1 MSWEI
6 ILGPPGTGKTE
17 TLIRIVEELLA
28 DGTLPQRIAYL
39 AFTRRAAHEA
49 RDRAQA
55 KFAFTD
61 AEMPWY
67 KTIHSLAFK
76 QIGARSTAVMVQADY
91 RTMANQAGYSFAG
104 KFAEGEED
112 LYEMEEA
119 DGLIF
124 LENLARIRMTTIEEL
139 WPVLGDRIHA
149 QYELDHVTDLR
160 MHLNT
165 YKGSTGKIDF
175 TDFLTKFMSVGVVP
189 PVDVV
194 IVDEAQDLSRLQ
206 WEVVNKVTSKSKR
219 VIIAGDSDQAIY
231 RWAGADVEHFQGLAS
246 AEEANQVRILDQSY
260 RVPKSIWSVSQ
271 KIIKRIKNR
280 MEQPYLPKADTGKVQ
295 LIYEDSELDAS
306 TGTWLFLC
314 RHTHQLRSLKATCFN
329 RGWFFECKDKASNRT
344 DAALAIMTW
353 ENLRRGKAVRVRE
366 ALSALWFAAEDDAEA
381 KLKGEYPHVEEFVT
395 ASTITAIA
403 GISFKDPW
411 STSDGAQRLSRID
424 ATEAEYFIQAR
435 RAGEAMAVKDE
446 DGILR
451 PAPPRIRISTIH
463 GSKGAQAQGVYLL
476 IDLSESSFQS
486 LEIEDDEHRTFYV
499 AVTRAEKQLVIQHP
513 LEARYYEIPEL
524 DDDISIQD

>member
-17 TLIRIVEELLA
+17 TLIRIVEDLLA
-28 DGTLPQRIAYL
+28 GGMHPTRIAYL
-39 AFTRRAAHEA
+39 AFTRRAAREA

-55 KFAFTD
+55 KFNFTD
-61 AEMPWY
+61 AEIPWF

-76 QIGARSTAVMVQADY
+76 QIGARSDTVMVKADY
-91 RTMANQAGYSFAG
+91 SEIAHRAGYAFAG
-104 KFAEGEED
+104 QKAEGEDD
-112 LYEMEEA
+112 LFEMEYC

-124 LENLARIRMTTIEEL
+124 LENLSRIRMIDLEKL
-139 WPVLGDRIHA
+139 WPVLGDRLHA
-149 QYELDHVTDLR
+149 HYELSDALDYQR
-160 MHLNT
+160 HLND
-165 YKGSTGKIDF
+165 YKASTGRMDF
-175 TDFLTKFMSVGVVP
+175 TDFLYKFIAVGVVP

-206 WEVVNKVTSKSKR
+206 WEVVNKVTAKAQR
-219 VIIAGDSDQAIY
+219 IIIAGDSDQAIY
-231 RWAGADVEHFQGLAS
+231 RWAGADVEHFQGLATD
-246 AEEANQVRILDQSY
+246 ANDVRILDQSY
-260 RVPKSIWSVSQ
+260 RVPKSVWSLSQ
-271 KIIKRIKNR
+271 KIIKRITHRK
-280 MEQPYLPKADTGKVQ
+280 EQPYQPKEEVGKVQ
-295 LIYEDSELDAS
+295 LIYEDTELDAS
-306 TGTWLFLC
+306 KGSWLFLC

-329 RGWFFECKDKASNRT
+329 HGWFFECRDKASNRT
-344 DAALAIMTW
+344 DAALAVLTW

-366 ALSALWFAAEDDAEA
+366 ALSALWFAAEDAAANRIKSD
-381 KLKGEYPHVEEFVT
+381 YPHPEEYIT
-395 ASTITAIA
+395 ASTITEIT
-403 GISFKDPW
+403 GVSFKDPW
-411 STSDGAQRLSRID
+411 ATSDGGQRLNRID
-424 ATEAEYFIQAR
+424 ANEAEYFIQAR
-435 RAGEAMAVKDE
+435 RAGEAMAIKDD

-476 IDLSESSFQS
+476 IDLSESAFQS

-524 DDDISIQD
+524 DDDLSIQD